1 MIRQFAANILR
12 TVSTRGAA
20 ILVFVPLMFSFC
32 AEKKENPDPKPAKE
46 VIRAADL
53 SFLPEMEDDGI
64 VFYNR
69 SGVAEDMLLTLK
81 NAGMNTVRIRLWHTP
96 ASSRS
101 GFAEVQ
107 ALAERAHG
115 LGLSVWITVHYSDT
129 WADPGQQQ
137 TPSAWQELGVQ
148 TLADS
153 VYNYTARIV
162 EAIKPEYIQIG
173 NEINAGMLW
182 PTGRVSSMT
191 NLKALL
197 TAGSKAVRDKSPG
210 TRIMLHLAGTGNVSW
225 LFGQLQSVDYDISAV
240 SYYPFWHGKD
250 LSVLENSLQ
259 SLAGDYLKPVVIAET
274 AYPFSLQWN
283 DWTNNVIGLQDQ
295 LTPEYPATPEGQR
308 SFMMEIR
315 RISTAMDRLTGFA
328 YWGADWVASKGP
340 QAANGSS
347 WENMAVYDFSFRAL
361 PVSDCFAEEPVSG
374 LEDLK

>member
-1 MIRQFAANILR
+1 MIRRIAARILR
-12 TVSTRGAA
+12 TVSTSGAA
-20 ILVFVPLMFSFC
+20 ILLFAPLMLSSC
-32 AEKKENPDPKPAKE
+32 GEKKENPDPAPAKE

-69 SGVAEDMLLTLK
+69 SDVAEDMLLTLK
-81 NAGMNTVRIRLWHTP
+81 HAGMNTVRIRLWHTP

-101 GFAEVQ
+101 GFAEVR

-115 LGLSVWITVHYSDT
+115 LDLNVWITVHYSDT

-137 TPSAWQELGVQ
+137 TPAAWQGLDLQ
-148 TLADS
+148 NLADS

-162 EAIKPEYIQIG
+162 EAMKPEYIQIG

-182 PTGRVSSMT
+182 PAGRVSSMT

-210 TRIMLHLAGTGNVSW
+210 TAIMLHLAGIDNVSW

-240 SYYPFWHGKD
+240 SYYPFWHGRD
-250 LSVLENSLQ
+250 LAAAEAGLRA
-259 SLAGDYLKPVVIAET
+259 LAGEYLKPVVIAET
-274 AYPFSLQWN
+274 AYPFTLQWN

-295 LTPEYPATPEGQR
+295 LLPEYPATPEGQR

-315 RISTAMDRLTGFA
+315 RISTAADRLSGFA

-361 PVSDCFAEEPVSG
+361 PVLDCFAEEPVKGVDG
-374 LEDLK
+374 LK